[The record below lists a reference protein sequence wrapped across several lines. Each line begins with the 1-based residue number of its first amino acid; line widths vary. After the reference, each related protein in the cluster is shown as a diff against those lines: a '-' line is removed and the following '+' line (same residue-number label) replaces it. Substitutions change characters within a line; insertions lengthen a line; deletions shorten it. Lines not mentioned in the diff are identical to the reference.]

1 MKIKINAGKKYYFG
15 NVDLSIPQDYSIE
28 SFDKIIETMNKLEGE
43 IYSLNKIKKILKEID
58 EIALTKEFEFINA
71 KYKETTNNNKIN
83 LVLELEELEKFYIE
97 RINIFGNFIT
107 DENVIRNV
115 LLVDEGD
122 AFNEILVNKSINEVK
137 AKRIFKKVTKKINSG
152 STDKLK
158 TIDITVEEQPTGEIS
173 AGAGTGTS
181 GSTFSFAIKENT

>member
-1 MKIKINAGKKYYFG
+1 
-15 NVDLSIPQDYSIE
+15 
-28 SFDKIIETMNKLEGE
+28 MNKLEGE